1 MKENGSMTHKMLNG
15 NWVSKRKRGKHPSS
29 VDKFSGKESKSKT
42 LESPSS
48 TSSQQRLKNENT
60 SDHLSSK
67 IKGNDGHYYVCEI
80 CELGGTLICCD
91 SCPGTFHLRCLNP
104 PLKRIPS
111 GKWECP
117 NCRQES
123 EPTEPIVHQDPISK
137 RARTK
142 VTIGKSKAAKKSSD
156 NNKKSQILGSSILG
170 KKRSPSKEKFPSSH
184 QGVEKKLEC
193 SNDLSRSSKPS
204 HPSRDGST
212 EGTSS
217 NGSVDNDKKPEV
229 SLAKAP
235 AETTPN
241 SSAKKALSS
250 FKILSSKIKKGAS
263 GKKHEFSSVLALE
276 AANQK
281 SRKRNLKLKIISTS
295 KKRRTDKGSCV
306 ADSSKK
312 RRFQAASACPGTSK
326 LKVKHRTLDHE
337 ASVSLSEEGIET
349 DVVNLDL
356 KDEMVS
362 EHPAHPS
369 NALPS
374 GGKIAV
380 GPFTNAVTVPDFQ
393 QVHRVLGCRIKVDKT
408 VSSGNL
414 PVMDSDSLSLED
426 SHVPEDP
433 NKQPEE
439 TPAMLGIKLD
449 KTVSAGNV
457 PMMDLDSLSLEGSH
471 VLEDPSK
478 QPEETAGILPTN
490 GTNADDFANV
500 SLDIDNLSGVEKN
513 SNSRKDNLQ
522 VYRRSVTK
530 KVKEASGMVSV
541 NKDSESSGLKAVNT
555 RNPDDS
561 FGNVGG
567 LLGTMRRSPRENADV
582 SLEADGEN
590 SILKNSE
597 IHPSH
602 EVEGS
607 KEEVKDASANFAS
620 NMIVKESIVTA
631 SSNQVRDTYEFLVKW
646 VGKSNIHNTWIPE
659 TELKIL
665 SKRKLDNYKAKY
677 GLATIN
683 LCEERWKQPQR
694 IIAIRSS
701 QDGSSDVYVKWM
713 GLPYDECTWE
723 RMDEP
728 VISKSSFLID
738 KYYQFENRALE
749 KSVFKDDI
757 RRRKSDLQQSEIV
770 TITEQPEELKG
781 GSLFPH
787 QLEALNWLRKCWH
800 KSKNVILADEMGL
813 GKTVSACAFL
823 SSLYYEFNASLPC
836 LVLVPLSTMPN
847 WMSEFALWSPN
858 VNVVEYHGSSKAR
871 TIIRDYEWHPSESQS
886 LQSKKLASYKFDVL
900 LTTYE
905 MVLAD
910 SSHLRGVP
918 WEVLVVDEG
927 HRLKNSS
934 SKLFGLLNTFSFQH
948 RVLLTG
954 TPLQNNLSEMYNL
967 LNFLQPASFPSL
979 SSFEEKFNDL
989 TTAEKVEELKKLVAP
1004 HMLRRLKKDAM
1015 QNIPPKTERIVP
1027 VELSS
1032 IQAEYYRA
1040 MLTKNYQ
1047 ILRNIGK
1054 GAPLQSMQN
1063 IVMQLRKVCNHPYLI
1078 LGTEPESGSAE
1089 FLHEMRIKASS
1100 KLTLLHSMLKLLYKE
1115 GHRVLIFSQMTKL
1128 LDILEDYLTIEFG
1141 PKTFERVDGSVCVVD
1156 RQAAITRFNQDKSR
1170 FVFLLSTRSCGLGIN
1185 LATADTVIIYDS
1197 DFNPHADIQAMNRA
1211 HRIGQSNRLLV
1222 YRLVVRASVEERIL
1236 QLAKKKLM
1244 LDHLFVNKFDSPKEV
1259 EDILRWGTEELFGD
1273 SLSVNGKDAGEN
1285 NCSKDEAITETEHKH
1300 KRKTGSLGDVYKDR
1314 CTDISTKILWDENAI
1329 QKLLDRS
1336 NLQSSSPDNAEM
1348 ELENDMLGSVN
1359 WNDEPTEEQAI
1370 TAPVPMVT
1378 DDTCIENS
1386 DKKVDNLVGIA
1397 EENEWD
1403 RLLRVRWEKYQSEE
1417 EAALGRG
1424 KRQRKAVSYRE
1435 AYAPH
1440 PSETLSENGAE
1451 DEPEPEPEP
1460 VRVYTAAGRA
1470 WKEKYARLSARQ
1482 KARLAKAKTDKAC
1495 GFGGLSRPETLPP
1508 LTAPN
1513 AQDGHQKTA
1522 SFLLVEDSGS
1532 AIDFVDKRSV
1542 QMPERTNKIENLGKV
1557 QKPKSDVLLDLPV
1570 KPSVQQFPF
1579 GSPFSHQLQGTSFMS
1594 SAPSNNLLPVL
1605 GLYAPNA
1612 SQMESSQRNFSRS
1625 HCRQRRPDFGPDFPF
1640 PAVPSSGCMNAMGVK
1655 GPETIL
1661 GGYQLPDLSCD
1672 GSEKHSKP
1680 NIPNSFLPSNLQPA
1694 LDLKGKGRVDDFDN
1708 SGASFSSFREKLLL
1722 PKFPLDESLL
1732 PRYPYPTKNLAHAPH
1747 DMFPSLSLR
1756 SKVVDANYRPELPT
1770 MPLLP
1775 NLKFP
1780 PQDISRYSQQEQ
1792 QKPPTLGLGPMPPSF
1807 PSFPG
1812 NHRKVLENIMLRT
1825 GSGSSNLLKK
1835 KAKMDIWSEDE
1846 LDYLWIGVRRHGRG
1860 NWDAMLQDPKLR
1872 FSKYKT
1878 AEDLSARWEEEQ
1890 LKLLDGQGFP
1900 FPKASKPSKVAKSS
1914 LLPGISDGMMT
1925 RALHGS
1931 KLSGPSK
1938 FQSHITDMKL
1948 GLSDLPSSLQHVE
1961 PSRNLGLPGDH
1972 IPPLPPWNMDKSWA
1986 NFSRDLM
1993 SGPCD
1998 GLMSSSSI
2006 PRDSSFLMNAYGAS
2020 GLAPLGLKSSSSL
2033 GPFGL
2038 NSSSNL
2044 DLEGTEHEVGA
2055 DRSGKL
2061 PSFMEKPL
2069 NILPDLH
2076 NIGPGESSG
2085 SKLCSDFNKVQ
2096 STCDSKG
2103 KEVVEEYNSSRS
2115 SLPHWLREAVNAPA
2129 KSTEHDLPPTVSA
2142 VAQSV
2147 RLLYGDKNSAIPPFI
2162 VPGPPPS
2169 RPKDPWRS
2177 LKRKKKQRSRKVK
2190 QCKQD
2195 VAGTLDDVQSS
2206 FLCENVAST
2215 SALQELPFPQVPV
2228 SVASTTGHPFVE
2240 PHSRTPPLSLDMM
2253 NQLSSSTNTAGEKKM
2268 ATQLSPSPA
2277 VLQLVASCTAPGP
2290 SGMATSTFADQ
2301 GKHLDGQDEQ
2311 SAEKVNENM
2320 WGQGKQDQSESHD
2333 SSKTQSDPARARQ
2346 PDGCE
2351 MSSEGTVSDHRASD
2365 QES

>member
-29 VDKFSGKESKSKT
+29 VDKFSGKESKSKA

-123 EPTEPIVHQDPISK
+123 EPTEPIVHQDPVSK

-295 KKRRTDKGSCV
+295 KKRRTDKDSCV

-356 KDEMVS
+356 KDEVVS

-380 GPFTNAVTVPDFQ
+380 GPLTNAVTVPDFQ

-426 SHVPEDP
+426 S
-433 NKQPEE
+433 
-439 TPAMLGIKLD
+439 
-449 KTVSAGNV
+449 
-457 PMMDLDSLSLEGSH
+457 
-471 VLEDPSK
+471 
-478 QPEETAGILPTN
+478 
-490 GTNADDFANV
+490 
-500 SLDIDNLSGVEKN
+500 
-513 SNSRKDNLQ
+513 RDNLQ

-620 NMIVKESIVTA
+620 NMIVKESIVTG

-1063 IVMQLRKVCNHPYLI
+1063 IVMQLRKVCNHPYLMP
-1078 LGTEPESGSAE
+1078 GTEPESGSAE

-1156 RQAAITRFNQDKSR
+1156 RQAAIARFNQDKSR

-1285 NCSKDEAITETEHKH
+1285 NCSKDEAIGETEHKH

-1482 KARLAKAKTDKAC
+1482 KARLAKAKTDKAR

-1508 LTAPN
+1508 LTPPN

-1532 AIDFVDKRSV
+1532 AIDLVDKRSV
-1542 QMPERTNKIENLGKV
+1542 QMPERTNKIEKLGKV

-1747 DMFPSLSLR
+1747 DLFPSLSLG

-1972 IPPLPPWNMDKSWA
+1972 IPPLPPWNMDKSWG

-2033 GPFGL
+2033 GPLGL

-2115 SLPHWLREAVNAPA
+2115 SLPHWLREAVNAPS

-2190 QCKQD
+2190 QFKQD
-2195 VAGTLDDVQSS
+2195 
-2206 FLCENVAST
+2206 
-2215 SALQELPFPQVPV
+2215 
-2228 SVASTTGHPFVE
+2228 
-2240 PHSRTPPLSLDMM
+2240 
-2253 NQLSSSTNTAGEKKM
+2253 KM

-2333 SSKTQSDPARARQ
+2333 SSKTQSDPAQARQ